1 MSDRL
6 LPPNATAQE
15 QALEDATARLADLPP
30 SVRSM
35 WNADTCPA
43 ALLPWMAWAF
53 SVDEWDAG
61 WTDAQ
66 KRGAI
71 KASLSVHKHKG
82 TVGAVKESMA
92 ALGFEAE
99 LVEWFQTTPAGTPY
113 TFGVTINVD
122 QTGFSQ
128 AQIAKLIRTILAT
141 KNLRS
146 HLTSVTPVVQSKAGP
161 YVAAALSV
169 GVELDLTNFVGAT
182 A

>member
-1 MSDRL
+1 MSNL
-6 LPPNATAQE
+6 LPLNASPQE
-15 QALEDATARLADLPP
+15 RALEDATARLADLPP

-35 WNADTCPA
+35 WTPDTCPA

-66 KRGAI
+66 KRGSI

-82 TVGAVKESMA
+82 TVGAVKEAMA
-92 ALGFEAE
+92 GLGFTAE
-99 LVEWFQTTPAGTPY
+99 LQEWHQTTPAGTPY

-122 QTGFSQ
+122 QTGFTQ
-128 AQIAKLIRTILAT
+128 QQIVKLIRTVLAT

-146 HLTSVTPVVQSKAGP
+146 HLTSVQPILRSNAGP
-161 YVAAALSV
+161 YLAGVLSM
-169 GVELDLTNFVGAT
+169 GVELDLNNFVGAT
-182 A
+182 